1 MVNKRFMITLVTL
14 IVIGISATVAVMLAK
29 GYTIS
34 PQTGKILST
43 GLISVTS
50 DPDGASIFIDGH
62 LTSATNATIPSLP
75 AKTYDVKI
83 VKEGYIPWEKK
94 VAVKEGLVSE
104 VKVTL
109 FPAIPTIYPLT
120 FNGVANPIL
129 SPDGQKLAFGVPL
142 STPSG
147 ILKQK
152 GGVWVL
158 TMVSQPISFNRSSGF
173 RQIVQSTSDLD
184 FSKAQFRFSPDSKQ
198 VLVTIQD
205 NGREGVAYQ
214 RSYILQTDQQ
224 MTLSDLRDS
233 TPTISSTLK
242 AWDEDQKLK
251 DEARLVTIKSD
262 LVSKIVLSANVVW
275 SPDETKFIYR
285 MEKLTEKEQK
295 TGILLSGFKVFDI
308 LDNKEYE
315 LVAAKFY
322 HWLPDSRHVILVQD
336 GRIAISDFD
345 GSNVAV
351 LFAGNFLNSFV
362 FPWPDS
368 SRVVMLSSL
377 PTPTAS
383 QPNLYGV
390 NLR

>member
-1 MVNKRFMITLVTL
+1 MNKRFLITLITL
-14 IVIGISATVAVMLAK
+14 TVIGISATVAVFLAK

-34 PQTGKILST
+34 PQTGKLQGT

-75 AKTYDVKI
+75 AKTYDVRI
-83 VKEGYIPWEKK
+83 VKEGYIAWEKK
-94 VAVKEGLVSE
+94 VAVKEGLVSAL
-104 VKVTL
+104 KVTL
-109 FPAIPTIYPLT
+109 FPAIPTVYPLT
-120 FNGVANPIL
+120 FNSVTNPTL

-142 STPSG
+142 STQSG
-147 ILKQK
+147 SLKQK

-173 RQIVQSTSDLD
+173 RQIVQSTPDLD

-198 VLVTIQD
+198 LLVTIQD
-205 NGREGVAYQ
+205 GGRDGIGYQ

-224 MTLSDLRDS
+224 MSLSDLRDS

-242 AWDEDQKLK
+242 NWDEDQKLK
-251 DEARLVTIKSD
+251 DEARLISIKSD
-262 LVSKIVLSANVVW
+262 KVGKIVSAAAKVIW

-285 MEKLTEKEQK
+285 TEKEQK
-295 TGILLSGFKVFDI
+295 LDVLLSGFKVYDI
-308 LDNKEYE
+308 LDDKEYE
-315 LVAAKFY
+315 LPAAKFY
-322 HWLPDSRHVILVQD
+322 HWLPDSRHVILVQV
-336 GRIAISDFD
+336 GKIAMADFD

-351 LFAGNFLNSFV
+351 IYAGNFLNSFV

-368 SRVVMLSSL
+368 SRLVMLSSL

>member
-1 MVNKRFMITLVTL
+1 MVNKRFIITIVTL
-14 IVIGISATVAVMLAK
+14 IVIGASATGAVMLAK

-34 PQTGKILST
+34 PQTGKLQGT

-75 AKTYDVKI
+75 AKTYEVKI
-83 VKEGYIPWEKK
+83 VKEGYIAWEKK
-94 VAVKEGLVSE
+94 VAVKEGLVSAL
-104 VKVTL
+104 KVTL

-120 FNGVANPIL
+120 FNSVTNPTL
-129 SPDGQKLAFGVPL
+129 SPDGGKLAFGVPL
-142 STPSG
+142 STQSG
-147 ILKQK
+147 SLKQK

-173 RQIVQSTSDLD
+173 RQIVQSNSDLD

-198 VLVTIQD
+198 LLVTIQD
-205 NGREGVAYQ
+205 GGRDGIGYQ

-224 MTLSDLRDS
+224 MSLSDVRDS

-242 AWDEDQKLK
+242 SWDEDQKLK
-251 DEARLVTIKSD
+251 DEARLITIKSD
-262 LVSKIVLSANVVW
+262 KVGKVVSSAAKVIW
-275 SPDETKFIYR
+275 SPDETKFIY
-285 MEKLTEKEQK
+285 QK
-295 TGILLSGFKVFDI
+295 TDVLLSGFRVYDI

-315 LVAAKFY
+315 LPVAKFY

-336 GRIAISDFD
+336 GKIAMADFD

-351 LFAGNFLNSFV
+351 IYAGNFLNSFV

-368 SRVVMLSSL
+368 SKLVMLSSL